1 MIGLGIVRKITV
13 DPNDTISLLQNFTID
28 IFLENFRDF
37 ETLFWIAASKAF
49 AQTKHVQ
56 NWH

>member
-37 ETLFWIAASKAF
+37 QTLFWIAASKAF

-56 NWH
+56 N